1 MLSCKVFISI
11 FIFSLLHF
19 ISATPTLESI
29 GGLSSKSK
37 SGGWWRGEGG
47 LQEEKR
53 RGKGGESWIFSFL
66 LLSSSSPHSFPLQE
80 NGRHPKK
87 EDQKKR
93 RPGRERKWV
102 RRSIVNPPLKC
113 IYFWTNLRFPEANF
127 NIFLFFT
134 AINGFKTNSN
144 ISNILLCTFLQSY
157 NSGGPALNINDIRKS
172 EFSTWR
178 DEYASTD
185 RSWRIQSA
193 HNLVKPIPFRQNG
206 LLFFIMIF
214 QIFPLFLPCALP
226 RLQLALLGLL
236 QVGRSPHFN
245 DLLMTTDV
253 EEDFSRIKN
262 YFKSDFAMQYNICR
276 MM

>member
-19 ISATPTLESI
+19 ISATQSLESI

-66 LLSSSSPHSFPLQE
+66 LLSSSSPDSFLLQE

-193 HNLVKPIPFRQNG
+193 HNLVKPIPFR
-206 LLFFIMIF
+206 LITMDCCLFYHD
-214 QIFPLFLPCALP
+214 FPDFSSFSPLCSSLSSTCSIGFTS
-226 RLQLALLGLL
+226 
-236 QVGRSPHFN
+236 GRSF
-245 DLLMTTDV
+245 TS
-253 EEDFSRIKN
+253 F
-262 YFKSDFAMQYNICR
+262 
-276 MM
+276 